1 MTNGVYTQVDL
12 SGAREAVEFYPNA
25 PHLAQQVTALER
37 ALQEE
42 SPLAFDLAKS
52 LVECVCRT
60 ILEDRGRTFASDMDA
75 PALLHATQAVLPLVP
90 VESDANRDSVR
101 KTLAGLVTSMQG
113 ICELRNSDGFSSH
126 GKDAFKRHAAKS
138 QAQLAARAA
147 STIVGFLVSI
157 HRGETA
163 VAGRKRLYFEDYT
176 DFNTHIDGSV
186 GDIQILD
193 YTFAA
198 SAILYAMDEGAYG
211 EQLALFNEKP
221 EPDGE
226 E

>member
-1 MTNGVYTQVDL
+1 MTSGVRAQVDL

-25 PHLAQQVTALER
+25 PHLTQQLTALER
-37 ALQEE
+37 ALEE
-42 SPLAFDLAKS
+42 GSPLAFDLSKS

-60 ILEDRGRTFASDMDA
+60 ILEDRGRTFASNVDA
-75 PALLHATQAVLPLVP
+75 PVLLRETQALLPLVP
-90 VESDANRDSVR
+90 AESDANRDSVR
-101 KTLAGLVTSMQG
+101 KTLAGLITSMQG

-126 GKDAFKRHAAKS
+126 GKDAFKQHVAKT

-147 STIVGFLVSI
+147 STIVGFLVSM
-157 HRGETA
+157 HRGE
-163 VAGRKRLYFEDYT
+163 AGVHDRKRIYFDDYP

-198 SAILYAMDEGAYG
+198 SAVLYAMDEGAYG
-211 EQLALFNEKP
+211 EQLTLFNEEP
-221 EPDGE
+221 EE
-226 E
+226 ED